1 MIVYIDADF
10 KCSSTP
16 SEGRTPVDTDV
27 FAGKCPAYIGGY
39 RFVPSGTA
47 WVRQDGVIF
56 QGEMIAPW
64 KPWAELD
71 AAQRKYEREQYLE
84 LTAQNTELLDAMA
97 AMVEDVYAQ
106 DVAEIEGE

>member
-1 MIVYIDADF
+1 MIYIDTDY
-10 KCSSTP
+10 KCHTAP
-16 SEGRTPVDTDV
+16 AEGLTSIDTDA
-27 FAGKCPAYIGGY
+27 FDGKCAAYIEGY
-39 RFVPSGTA
+39 RFVPAGAT
-47 WVRQDGVIF
+47 WVREDGTIF

-71 AAQRKYEREQYLE
+71 AAQREYEREQYKE
-84 LTAQNTELLDAMA
+84 ITVQNTELLDAMA